1 MLMPEPTLLNSIIYW
16 VVVFSILLCSNPKFR
31 RGLTK
36 NRIIAWVIVSSIL
49 LYSNPGF
56 RSRLMKNS
64 IIAWTLGHLDLVLL
78 LPILAAT
85 LYLKKI

>member
-1 MLMPEPTLLNSIIYW
+1 MPEPTLLNSIIYW
-16 VVVFSILLCSNPKFR
+16 VVVFSILVCSNPKFR
-31 RGLTK
+31 RG
-36 NRIIAWVIVSSIL
+36 
-49 LYSNPGF
+49 
-56 RSRLMKNS
+56 LMKNS